1 VSGTDD
7 FSSIDGILRALYETI
22 SGPAGTRDWERERR
36 LFLGGG
42 HLVPTRPLP
51 EGGAA
56 ADVFDVDG
64 YIASRT
70 PFFAANDFWEIEI
83 GRRVERFGS
92 IAQAWSAYEA
102 RPSPDGPVI
111 KRGVNSVQLF
121 YDGTRWWIV
130 SILWDNERE
139 GLRLQD
145 SMNAD
150 R

>member
-1 VSGTDD
+1 MSASDD
-7 FSSIDGILRALYETI
+7 FTTIDGILRALYETI
-22 SGPAGTRDWERERR
+22 SGPKGTRDWERERR
-36 LFLGGG
+36 LFLGNG

-64 YIASRT
+64 YIASRE
-70 PFFAANDFWEIEI
+70 PFFLANDFWEIEI

-92 IAQAWSAYEA
+92 IAQVWSAYEA
-102 RPSPDGPVI
+102 RSAPDGPVTR
-111 KRGVNSVQLF
+111 RGINSVQLF
-121 YDGTRWWIV
+121 FDGTRWRIV

-139 GLRLQD
+139 GVRLTD
-145 SMNAD
+145 SMDAD

>member
-1 VSGTDD
+1 MRGKDD
-7 FSSIDGILRALYETI
+7 FTSIDGILRALYETI
-22 SGPAGTRDWERERR
+22 SGPAGPRDWERERS

-51 EGGAA
+51 GGGAA

-64 YIASRT
+64 YRASRE

-102 RPSPDGPVI
+102 RPSPDGAVI
-111 KRGVNSVQLF
+111 KRGINSVQLF
-121 YDGTRWWIV
+121 FDGARWWIV
-130 SILWDNERE
+130 SIAWDNERE
-139 GLRLQD
+139 GLSLAD